1 MRSLLASP
9 GSGPGPTLAY
19 APLKAQLV
27 LPHSHS
33 LPPQYRERVTA
44 LRSPGDVDVV
54 RVEAAP
60 DEPDAGVAL
69 DLVHR
74 LGDSQPVVPAQAGVQ
89 RVGNLHI
96 KFSRRTVLA

>member
-33 LPPQYRERVTA
+33 LPSQYREGRFTAQCTA

-54 RVEAAP
+54 RVQAAP

-74 LGDSQPVVPAQAGVQ
+74 LGDSQPVVSAQAGVQ

-96 KFSRRTVLA
+96 

>member
-33 LPPQYRERVTA
+33 LPSHYRERVA
-44 LRSPGDVDVV
+44 SLHS
-54 RVEAAP
+54 AQHSA
-60 DEPDAGVAL
+60 
-69 DLVHR
+69 HR
-74 LGDSQPVVPAQAGVQ
+74 AMWM
-89 RVGNLHI
+89 
-96 KFSRRTVLA
+96 